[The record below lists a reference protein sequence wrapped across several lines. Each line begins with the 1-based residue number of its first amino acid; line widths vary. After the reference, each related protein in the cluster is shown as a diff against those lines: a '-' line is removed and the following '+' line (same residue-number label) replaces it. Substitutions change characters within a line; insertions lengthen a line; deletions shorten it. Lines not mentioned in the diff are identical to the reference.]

1 MKHTLMLLSAVSLA
15 CATATVG
22 AAGDPAAGEQKAQ
35 ICASCHGADG
45 NSESGQFPMLAG
57 QYPSYIVKALEDY
70 QSGARK
76 DPVMAGFAATL
87 SHQDRQDLAAYFSR
101 QTGLSVVEE

>member
-15 CATATVG
+15 CATATAS

-35 ICASCHGADG
+35 TCASCHGADG
-45 NSESGQFPMLAG
+45 NSPSGQFPKLAG

-76 DPVMAGFAATL
+76 DPVMTGFAANL
-87 SHQDRQDLAAYFSR
+87 SDQDREDLAAHFSR
-101 QTGLSVVEE
+101 QTGLSVVSE